1 MRAEATQATVLAEP
15 LALPCGLVL
24 PNRIVKTATGEGLA
38 DVWTSDVTPALI
50 GLYERWAEGG
60 TGTLI
65 TGGLSVGRGDNDATT
80 VVLDDRTDLVGLRRW
95 AQAVHRHDAGLV
107 GQLLHTGRLTMVSV
121 ARHPAAPSALPPV
134 LGSRMFGSSRALTA
148 EEITDLVDRF
158 AAAALMLQQA
168 GFDGVEL
175 HAGFGFLISSFLSPA
190 TNRRTDRWGGD
201 LQGRSRL
208 LVEIV
213 RAVRDRVDPGF
224 AVAVKLGI
232 CDFVPGGFDVDE
244 AAQVAGMLEA
254 EGVDLIEV
262 CGGTIDSEPAT
273 PDDQPGQ
280 PDRSRQDVLVSLMP
294 GLRAETDVPLAL
306 TGGLHSRSVMERLI
320 GDGTI
325 DLAGMARPLI
335 RQPDFS
341 ARLLD
346 GTGDSVDTT
355 VEPTDP
361 SLTMLWWSSQIRRV
375 ARGTGFDPTY
385 TPRQAEIDA
394 VLGTA
399 RHVAA
404 TLRTR
409 AADLVGRRP

>member
-1 MRAEATQATVLAEP
+1 M
-15 LALPCGLVL
+15 
-24 PNRIVKTATGEGLA
+24 
-38 DVWTSDVTPALI
+38 
-50 GLYERWAEGG
+50 
-60 TGTLI
+60 
-65 TGGLSVGRGDNDATT
+65 
-80 VVLDDRTDLVGLRRW
+80 
-95 AQAVHRHDAGLV
+95 
-107 GQLLHTGRLTMVSV
+107 
-121 ARHPAAPSALPPV
+121 
-134 LGSRMFGSSRALTA
+134 
-148 EEITDLVDRF
+148 
-158 AAAALMLQQA
+158 
-168 GFDGVEL
+168 
-175 HAGFGFLISSFLSPA
+175 
-190 TNRRTDRWGGD
+190 
-201 LQGRSRL
+201 
-208 LVEIV
+208 

-224 AVAVKLGI
+224 SVAVKLGI
-232 CDFVPGGFDVDE
+232 RDFVPGGFDVDE

-280 PDRSRQDVLVSLMP
+280 PDRSRQDVVVSLMP
-294 GLRAETDVPLAL
+294 RLRAETDVPLAL

-320 GDGTI
+320 GDGTA

-346 GTGDSVDTT
+346 GTADSVDTT

-394 VLGTA
+394 MLGVA

-409 AADLVGRRP
+409 AADLVGRRH